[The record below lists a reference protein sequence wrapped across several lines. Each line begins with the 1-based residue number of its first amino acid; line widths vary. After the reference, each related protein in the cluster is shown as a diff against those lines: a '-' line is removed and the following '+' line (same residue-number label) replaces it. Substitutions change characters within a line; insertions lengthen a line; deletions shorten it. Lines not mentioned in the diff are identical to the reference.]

1 MSWIMKAKILDI
13 EQVSVYAATKEYM
26 KFTKIAYK
34 WEVVRPC

>member
-26 KFTKIAYK
+26 KLVKIYYK
-34 WEVVRPC
+34 WEVLK